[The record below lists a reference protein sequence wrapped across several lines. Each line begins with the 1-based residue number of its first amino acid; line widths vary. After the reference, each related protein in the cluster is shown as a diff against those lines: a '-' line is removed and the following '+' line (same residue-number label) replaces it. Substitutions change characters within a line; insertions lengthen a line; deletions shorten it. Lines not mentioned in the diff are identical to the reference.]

1 MQKVPETPGPL
12 RDNDL
17 QPDDVVLNQQQP
29 VPPKGNQDEQSRS
42 AADHSDELEEE
53 EMEDELNEDSE
64 KESDSKNKAHATFV
78 IFLDNGKVQEE
89 TSVSHDGIRIKG
101 SHTQ

>member
-42 AADHSDELEEE
+42 GADRSEELEDE
-53 EMEDELNEDSE
+53 EMEDEQVDDLLEEEHITDEDINPAFPEEDDAE
-64 KESDSKNKAHATFV
+64 KGPMK
-78 IFLDNGKVQEE
+78 
-89 TSVSHDGIRIKG
+89 
-101 SHTQ
+101 